1 MLFRSH
7 RVVHDRR
14 TLWRYA
20 FGRYKPNEQPQMTDE
35 AFVAADDFVIRLE
48 DFRTRFGPG
57 ADEAGR

>member
-1 MLFRSH
+1 
-7 RVVHDRR
+7 
-14 TLWRYA
+14 
-20 FGRYKPNEQPQMTDE
+20 MTDE